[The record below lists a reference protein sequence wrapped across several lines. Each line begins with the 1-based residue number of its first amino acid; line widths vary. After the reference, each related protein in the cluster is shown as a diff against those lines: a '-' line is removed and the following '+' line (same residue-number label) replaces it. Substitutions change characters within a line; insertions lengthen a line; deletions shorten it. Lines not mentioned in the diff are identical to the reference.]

1 MSKEPAVSTSHVF
14 HALRPALACTAAT
27 VGLLAASGTAQAQL
41 ATGKPKFLGNIIAGS
56 VPQSFSAYWNQVT
69 PENSGKWG
77 SVEAVRNQMNW
88 GPLDTAYNYARA
100 NGFPFKQHTFVWG
113 AQEPGWI
120 GSVSASTQAYE
131 VEEFMRL
138 YCQRYPQTQYIDVVN
153 EPISQPASFRN
164 ALGGAGSTG
173 WDWIVW
179 SFQKARQHCPTAKLL
194 LNEYGIINDASKLNR
209 YKGIVNILKAR
220 GLIDGVGIQAHH
232 FSMDNL
238 SAATMKANLDS
249 LAQTGVPIYVSE
261 LDMTGDDA
269 TQLARYQRLFPGLWT
284 HPGVAHV
291 TLWGYI
297 EGQTWVNNTHLVRR
311 DGSERPAMAWL
322 KTYVRNTQLGGG
334 GDGGT
339 SKTIVVR
346 AHGTSGQE
354 SVTLRVGGTAVRTWT
369 LSTTMTSYTITTTL
383 SGGSTVEF
391 TNDATGRDV
400 QVDYLSVN
408 GSVRQA
414 EQQTYNTG
422 VWQNN
427 ACGGGSGR
435 SEWLH
440 CNGAI
445 GFGNL

>member
-1 MSKEPAVSTSHVF
+1 MSTHHIRRSLNRGVVCAVAV
-14 HALRPALACTAAT
+14 
-27 VGLLAASGTAQAQL
+27 VGLLGASGAQAQL

-69 PENSGKWG
+69 PENAGKWG

-88 GPLDTAYNYARA
+88 APLDTAYNYARA

-120 GSVSASTQAYE
+120 GSLGASQQAYE
-131 VEEFMRL
+131 VEEFIRL

-153 EPISQPASFRN
+153 EPLSQPASFRN

-194 LNEYGIINDASKLNR
+194 INEYGIINDATKLNR

-220 GLIDGVGIQAHH
+220 GLVDGVGIQAHH

-249 LAQTGVPIYVSE
+249 LAQTGVPIFVSE
-261 LDMTGDDA
+261 LDMTGDDS

-284 HPGVAHV
+284 HPAVAHV

-322 KTYVRNTQLGGG
+322 KNYVRTTSLDGGG
-334 GDGGT
+334 GGGGT

-346 AHGTSGQE
+346 ARGTTGQE
-354 SVTLRVGGTAVRTWT
+354 SVTLRIGNTSVRTWT
-369 LSTTMTSYTITTTL
+369 LSTTMTSYTITTTAA
-383 SGGSTVEF
+383 GGSTVQF

-422 VWQNN
+422 VWQNG

-445 GFGNL
+445 GFGEL

>member
-1 MSKEPAVSTSHVF
+1 MNTSHLF
-14 HALRPALACTAAT
+14 KALSRAVLCTSAI
-27 VGLLAASGTAQAQL
+27 VGLLASSGLAQAQI
-41 ATGKPKFLGNIIAGS
+41 AVGKTKFLGNIIAGS
-56 VPQSFSAYWNQVT
+56 PPASFGNYWNQVS

-77 SVEAVRNQMNW
+77 SVEPVRDRMNW
-88 GPLDTAYNYARA
+88 SQLDTAYNYARS

-113 AQEPGWI
+113 SQEPSWI
-120 GSVSASTQAYE
+120 GGLSASQQAYE
-131 VEEFMRL
+131 VEDFMRQ
-138 YCQRYPQTQYIDVVN
+138 YCQRYPQTHSIDVVN
-153 EPISQPASFRN
+153 EPLHAPASYRN

-194 LNEYGIINDASKLNR
+194 INEYGIINDANAVNR
-209 YKGIVNILKAR
+209 YKVIVNILKSR
-220 GLIDGVGIQAHH
+220 GLIDGVGIQSHH

-238 SAATMKANLDS
+238 SPATITQNLDS

-269 TQLARYQRLFPGLWT
+269 TQLARYQQKFPALWT
-284 HPGVAHV
+284 HPGVVGV

-297 EGQTWVNNTHLVRR
+297 EGQTWVANTHLVRR
-311 DGSERPAMAWL
+311 DGSERPALTWL
-322 KTYVRNTQLGGG
+322 ANYVRTTNP
-334 GDGGT
+334 GT
-339 SKTIVVR
+339 GTPPAANKTIVVR
-346 AHGTSGQE
+346 ARGTSGQE
-354 SVTLRVGGTAVRTWT
+354 RVTLRVGGTAVQTWT
-369 LSTTMTSYTITTTL
+369 LGRNMTNYTFTTSL
-383 SGGSTVEF
+383 AGGSTVEF

-414 EQQTYNTG
+414 ESQTYNTG
-422 VWQNN
+422 VYQSGR
-427 ACGGGSGR
+427 CGGGSGR

>member
-1 MSKEPAVSTSHVF
+1 MKIRDISAGT
-14 HALRPALACTAAT
+14 ARALAA
-27 VGLLAASGTAQAQL
+27 GLLLVAACGGAQAQL
-41 ATGKPKFLGNIIAGS
+41 ALGKPKFLGNITAAS
-56 VPQSFSAYWNQVT
+56 VPANFSAYWNQVT
-69 PENSGKWG
+69 PENAGKWG
-77 SVEAVRNQMNW
+77 SVEGTRNQMNW
-88 GPLDTAYNYARA
+88 SQLDVAYNHARA

-120 GSVSASTQAYE
+120 GSLSASQQAYE
-131 VEEFMRL
+131 VEEFIRL

-153 EPISQPASFRN
+153 EPLSQPASYRN
-164 ALGGAGSTG
+164 ALGGSGATG

-194 LNEYGIINDASKLNR
+194 INEYGIINDPTKLNR
-209 YKGIVNILKAR
+209 YKAIVSILKAR

-238 SAATMKANLDS
+238 SASAMKTNLDS
-249 LAQTGVPIYVSE
+249 LAQAGVPIFVSE

-284 HPGVAHV
+284 HPAVAHV

-322 KTYVRNTQLGGG
+322 KTYVRNTPLGGG
-334 GDGGT
+334 SEPGT
-339 SKTIVVR
+339 NKTIVVR
-346 AHGTSGQE
+346 ARGVSGQE
-354 SVTLRVGGTAVRTWT
+354 SITLRIGGVAVRTWT
-369 LSTTMTSYTITTTL
+369 LGRTMANYTVSTTA
-383 SGGSTVEF
+383 SGGSVVEF
-391 TNDATGRDV
+391 TNDASGRDV

-408 GSVRQA
+408 GTVRQA
-414 EQQTYNTG
+414 EAQTYNTG
-422 VWQNN
+422 VWQNG

-435 SEWLH
+435 SEWLN

-445 GFGNL
+445 GFGDL

>member
-1 MSKEPAVSTSHVF
+1 METAMRIRNRFAPWIR
-14 HALRPALACTAAT
+14 ALSAGMALAAAC
-27 VGLLAASGTAQAQL
+27 GAAHAQL

-56 VPQSFSAYWNQVT
+56 VPASFSSYWNQVT

-77 SVEAVRNQMNW
+77 SVEATRNQMNW
-88 GPLDTAYNYARA
+88 GQLDTAYNYARS
-100 NGFPFKQHTFVWG
+100 NGFAFKQHTFVWG

-120 GSVSASTQAYE
+120 KSLSASQQAYE
-131 VEEFMRL
+131 VEEFIRL

-153 EPISQPASFRN
+153 EPLSQPASYRN
-164 ALGGAGSTG
+164 ALGGSGSTG

-209 YKGIVNILKAR
+209 YKAIVNILKAR
-220 GLIDGVGIQAHH
+220 GLVDGVGIQAHH

-238 SAATMKANLDS
+238 SAATMKTHLDS
-249 LAQTGVPIYVSE
+249 LAQTGVPIFVSE
-261 LDMTGDDA
+261 LDMTGDDS

-311 DGSERPAMAWL
+311 DGSERPAMSWL
-322 KTYVRNTQLGGG
+322 KNYVRTTNIGGG
-334 GDGGT
+334 GGGGGGT
-339 SKTIVVR
+339 SKNIVVR
-346 AHGTSGQE
+346 ARGVSGQE
-354 SVTLRVGGTAVRTWT
+354 SVTLRIGGTAVRTWT
-369 LSTTMTSYTITTTL
+369 LSTTMTNYTIATAA
-383 SGGSTVEF
+383 SGGATVEF

-414 EQQTYNTG
+414 EAQTYNTG

-427 ACGGGSGR
+427 ACGGGNGR
-435 SEWLH
+435 SEWLN

-445 GFGNL
+445 GFGEL

>member
-1 MSKEPAVSTSHVF
+1 MTTPHLFT
-14 HALRPALACTAAT
+14 ALRRAIVCAGAAL
-27 VGLLAASGTAQAQL
+27 GLLGMSGPAQAQI
-41 ATGKPKFLGNIIAGS
+41 AVGKPKFLGNIIAGS
-56 VPQSFSAYWNQVT
+56 VPSNFNAYWNQVT
-69 PENSGKWG
+69 PENAGKWG

-153 EPISQPASFRN
+153 EPISQPASYRN
-164 ALGGAGSTG
+164 ALGGSGSTG

-194 LNEYGIINDASKLNR
+194 INEYGIINDATKLNR

-220 GLIDGVGIQAHH
+220 GLVDGVGIQAHH

-249 LAQTGVPIYVSE
+249 LAQTGVPIFVSE
-261 LDMTGDDA
+261 LDMTGDDS

-297 EGQTWVNNTHLVRR
+297 EGQTWVSNTHLVRR

-322 KTYVRNTQLGGG
+322 KNYVRTTDIGGG
-334 GDGGT
+334 GGT
-339 SKTIVVR
+339 SKTIIVR
-346 AHGTSGQE
+346 ARGTSGQE
-354 SVTLRVGGTAVRTWT
+354 SVTLRIGGTAVRTWT
-369 LSTTMTSYTITTTL
+369 LSTTMTNYTITTTL

-391 TNDATGRDV
+391 TNDASGRDV

-414 EQQTYNTG
+414 EAQTYNTG
-422 VWQNN
+422 VWQNG

-445 GFGNL
+445 GFGDL

>member
-1 MSKEPAVSTSHVF
+1 MSTPLVFQALHRAIVCTSA
-14 HALRPALACTAAT
+14 AL
-27 VGLLAASGTAQAQL
+27 GLLVASGLAQAQL
-41 ATGKPKFLGNIIAGS
+41 ATGKPKFLGNIIASS
-56 VPQSFSAYWNQVT
+56 VPSNFSAYWNQVT
-69 PENSGKWG
+69 PENAGKWG
-77 SVEAVRNQMNW
+77 SVEATRNQMNW

-120 GSVSASTQAYE
+120 GSLSASQQAYE
-131 VEEFMRL
+131 VEEFIRL

-153 EPISQPASFRN
+153 EPISQPATYRN

-194 LNEYGIINDASKLNR
+194 INEYGIINDATKLNR

-220 GLIDGVGIQAHH
+220 GLVDGVGIQSHY

-249 LAQTGVPIYVSE
+249 LAQAGVPIFVSE
-261 LDMTGDDA
+261 LDMTGDDS

-297 EGQTWVNNTHLVRR
+297 EGQTWVDNSHLVRR
-311 DGSERPAMAWL
+311 DGSERPAMTWL
-322 KTYVRNTQLGGG
+322 KNYVRTTTIGGG
-334 GDGGT
+334 GDSGT
-339 SKTIVVR
+339 PKTIVVR
-346 AHGTSGQE
+346 ARGTTGQE
-354 SVTLRVGGTAVRTWT
+354 SVTLRIGGTAVRTWT
-369 LSTTMTSYTITTTL
+369 LSTTMTNYTITTTL
-383 SGGSTVEF
+383 SGGSLVEF

-408 GSVRQA
+408 GSLRQA
-414 EQQTYNTG
+414 EAQTYNTG
-422 VWQNN
+422 VYQNGS
-427 ACGGGSGR
+427 CGGGSGR

-445 GFGNL
+445 GFGDL

>member
-1 MSKEPAVSTSHVF
+1 VITSHFVVR
-14 HALRPALACTAAT
+14 ALRRALVCTGAVALLG
-27 VGLLAASGTAQAQL
+27 VAGLAQAQL
-41 ATGKPKFLGNIIAGS
+41 AMGKPKFLGNIIAGS
-56 VPQSFSAYWNQVT
+56 VPSNFSAYWNQVT
-69 PENSGKWG
+69 PENAGKWG
-77 SVEAVRNQMNW
+77 SVEATRNQMNW

-153 EPISQPASFRN
+153 EPISQPASYRN

-179 SFQKARQHCPTAKLL
+179 SFQKARQHCPSAKLL
-194 LNEYGIINDASKLNR
+194 LNEYGIINDATKLNR

-249 LAQTGVPIYVSE
+249 LAQTGVPIFVSE
-261 LDMTGDDA
+261 LDMTGDDS

-322 KTYVRNTQLGGG
+322 KNYVRTTTIGGG
-334 GDGGT
+334 GGGGT

-346 AHGTSGQE
+346 ARGTTGQE
-354 SVTLRVGGTAVRTWT
+354 SVTLRIGDTAVRTWT
-369 LSTTMTSYTITTTL
+369 LSTTMTSYTITTTA
-383 SGGSTVEF
+383 SGGSLVQF

-414 EQQTYNTG
+414 EAQTYNTG
-422 VWQNN
+422 VWQNS

-445 GFGNL
+445 GFGDL